1 MSAHR
6 SSYQAPSALEE
17 SFISTNSTL
26 FPMPNLSLDY
36 DSSAEPDGSS
46 LPFQHARPSSG
57 DRHTAGTIPTLP
69 PVPSLRLAPGVS
81 TPPKRANYAHS
92 RSWTFPSTF
101 TPSYDSQSGRNPGDS
116 EGQSSTPFSKPVDP
130 TVGPQNPDG
139 SMHIATVNYQR
150 LAANLQATL
159 FEKIMAATWEDD
171 DGADNG
177 GKRARASHGEDLG
190 KRAEVSTFSAR
201 DRALA
206 NLESLHEANRFTAG
220 GYKDYEEIVTGS
232 LCDLA
237 DAISGVDGFTEETS
251 LLSLTQ
257 GLEGC
262 MLPEKT
268 DRDTT

>member
-6 SSYQAPSALEE
+6 SPYQAPPDLEG
-17 SFISTNSTL
+17 SFRSTNSTL

-57 DRHTAGTIPTLP
+57 DRQTAGTIPTLP

-101 TPSYDSQSGRNPGDS
+101 APSYDTQSGRNPGDS

-130 TVGPQNPDG
+130 T
-139 SMHIATVNYQR
+139 R

-159 FEKIMAATWEDD
+159 YEKIMAATWEDD
-171 DGADNG
+171 G